1 LTATILPLT
10 ARHWGYIKMQI
21 EGPFVIEVID
31 DESRNCRRVEVR
43 FREDFQSLNTDQQSR
58 HVESYIQHLYQ
69 LVKSLDQES
78 ADYQGVQL
86 ILPLCEQ
93 VLPYLADK
101 SIDLT
106 ETISLEI
113 DIGPASPQVYINLG
127 KLNIN

>member
-1 LTATILPLT
+1 
-10 ARHWGYIKMQI
+10 MQI
-21 EGPFVIEVID
+21 EGPFLIEVID
-31 DESRNCRRVEVR
+31 DESRNSRKVEVR
-43 FREDFQSLNTDQQSR
+43 FREDFQGLDTDQQCR
-58 HVESYIQHLYQ
+58 RVESYIQHLYQ
-69 LVKSLDQES
+69 LAKSLDQES

-113 DIGPASPQVYINLG
+113 DIGPASPQVYINLA

>member
-1 LTATILPLT
+1 MACPLT
-10 ARHWGYIKMQI
+10 ARHWRYIIMQI
-21 EGPFVIEVID
+21 DGPFVIEVID

-43 FREDFQSLNTDQQSR
+43 FREEFQNLDTDQQCR
-58 HVESYIQHLYQ
+58 RVESYIQHLYQ

-113 DIGPASPQVYINLG
+113 DIGPASPQAYINLG

>member
-1 LTATILPLT
+1 
-10 ARHWGYIKMQI
+10 MQI
-21 EGPFVIEVID
+21 EGPFVIGVID
-31 DESRNCRRVEVR
+31 DESRNCRKLEIR
-43 FREDFQSLNTDQQSR
+43 FREDFQGLNADQQCR
-58 HVESYIQHLYQ
+58 RIESYIQHLYQ
-69 LVKSLDQES
+69 MAKSLDQES

-93 VLPYLADK
+93 VLPYLADQ

-127 KLNIN
+127 RLNIN

>member
-1 LTATILPLT
+1 MACPLT
-10 ARHWGYIKMQI
+10 ARHWRYIIMQI
-21 EGPFVIEVID
+21 DGPFVIEVID

-43 FREDFQSLNTDQQSR
+43 FREEFQNLDTDQQCR
-58 HVESYIQHLYQ
+58 RVESYIQHLYQ

-93 VLPYLADK
+93 VRPYLADK

-113 DIGPASPQVYINLG
+113 DIGPASPQAYINLG

>member
-1 LTATILPLT
+1 MARPLT
-10 ARHWGYIKMQI
+10 ARHWRYIKMQI

-43 FREDFQSLNTDQQSR
+43 FREDFQNLDTDQQCR
-58 HVESYIQHLYQ
+58 RVESYIQHLYQ

-93 VLPYLADK
+93 VRPYLADK

-106 ETISLEI
+106 EIISLEI
-113 DIGPASPQVYINLG
+113 DIGPASHQAYINFG